1 MHRREIEVDERYP
14 VYDLAPGEPAW
25 DAWYVIALTDDEL
38 ADLTRVTAEYS
49 KWQERIGMA
58 YKLEQSRKGVDG

>member
-25 DAWYVIALTDDEL
+25 DAWYVIELTDDEL
-38 ADLTRVTAEYS
+38 ADLHRVVSEYE
-49 KWQERIGMA
+49 KWQKTLGYAYQSTKKKGM
-58 YKLEQSRKGVDG
+58 